1 MLLGLHCGDS
11 LGATLEFC
19 SPQAKENWQR
29 DIIGGGY
36 FRWKPGDATD
46 DTDLALTILESLEGN
61 SFNQKT
67 CINKMI
73 AWLNNNP
80 KDVGLTT
87 RTGIEALEQGLVPE
101 PTISLANGSL
111 MRCSPLA
118 LLEIPQEQLNIYIE
132 QACVLTHNNP
142 KCVYLDK
149 VFIQILKFAMTAQNK
164 KDVFDFAK
172 KLTAKNLEIASRI
185 EIIPTT
191 PWEQLSTRGYVVD
204 GLICALWSLYH
215 GKNFEEGLIYVVNR
229 GDDSDTN
236 GAISGALLGAFYG
249 VEAIPERFLEKL
261 QYRQKIIDLVNSRTP

>member
-19 SPQAKENWQR
+19 SPQAKENWQTE
-29 DIIGGGY
+29 IIGGGH

-46 DTDLALTILESLEGN
+46 DTDLALIILESLEGN

-73 AWLNNNP
+73 AWLKTDP

-87 RTGIEALEQGLVPE
+87 RTGIESLENGVLPE

-118 LLEIPQEQLNIYIE
+118 LLDIPQEQLNIYIE
-132 QACVLTHNNP
+132 EACVLTHNNP

-149 VFIQILKFAMTAQNK
+149 VFIQILKFAMTANNK
-164 KDVFDFAK
+164 QQVFDFATN
-172 KLTAKNLEIASRI
+172 LTAKNLEIDSRI
-185 EIIPTT
+185 AIIPSTS
-191 PWEQLSTRGYVVD
+191 WDQLSTRGYVVD

-215 GKNFEEGLIYVVNR
+215 AKDFEEGLVLVVNR

-249 VEAIPERFLEKL
+249 QEAIPERYLNKL
-261 QYRQKIIDLVNSRTP
+261 QYRQQIINLVNSRK